1 MEQPYPA
8 RGQVHQ
14 GQTLRGGEAQEGKQ
28 GDAGPGGE
36 DQGQQAGA
44 PQAEQQPQ
52 GGDRLKIVLPP
63 IPVHP
68 VELALQPEGGQHRQ
82 HEQQAGQSGQHS
94 GQQDKAGQPARREGA
109 RPQDTAQKWGSQ
121 KQGGEAGEKAAR
133 QKEGLPVPGI
143 AAEAM
148 DGPSQKWQGQKDGL
162 GGITLEIAECGQQQA
177 AHLKAGMG
185 TAPGPI
191 L

>member
-1 MEQPYPA
+1 ME
-8 RGQVHQ
+8 
-14 GQTLRGGEAQEGKQ
+14 
-28 GDAGPGGE
+28 PG
-36 DQGQQAGA
+36 
-44 PQAEQQPQ
+44 
-52 GGDRLKIVLPP
+52 
-63 IPVHP
+63 
-68 VELALQPEGGQHRQ
+68 LQPEGRQHCQ
-82 HEQQAGQSGQHS
+82 HEQKSRQGGEHSAQKKKGGQAAWGEWAS
-94 GQQDKAGQPARREGA
+94 
-109 RPQDTAQKWGSQ
+109 PQDTVQKGAAQ

-148 DGPSQKWQGQKDGL
+148 DGPSQKWQGQKDGP

-185 TAPGPI
+185 TAPGLI